1 MEDGSDGRLAYFPV
15 ERMVMRHGAQFGRAG
30 YSFDE
35 GQRSI
40 SKAESDVG
48 LVLMNLPA
56 EAFAQYRLFTACIS
70 RR

>member
-1 MEDGSDGRLAYFPV
+1 MA
-15 ERMVMRHGAQFGRAG
+15 RMADWRISLWKGWSCDMGAQIRRAG
-30 YSFDE
+30 CSFDE